1 MANGNVREIQPE
13 GHPKVYQRI
22 PRPQWIRFPHPTITH
37 FSKAEFFGYLLA
49 GIIHFSFLIP
59 NTVIKICPNWITRWF
74 HWCPTSWERLE
85 KAEKE
90 VLSNLK
96 HPYEVENTNIGK
108 CCEKVDS
115 FIRTVSLNKES
126 DKTPLVLLHGFAC
139 GIGAWV
145 MNLDN
150 LSSSRPVYA
159 VDLLGFGLSSR
170 PPFSSDA
177 LEAEMQFFISLEKWR
192 ESARLDKFILLGH
205 SMGGYIAASYA
216 LHYPERVAF
225 LILVDP
231 WGLPEKPISLHHR
244 YEMDAWVK
252 LIHSFLQS
260 FNLLASVRAA
270 GRAGPYLVRHFRSDL
285 LRKYGKFVD
294 NPQCILDY
302 IYHCNVQNPSGEV
315 AFKAMTDNSG
325 WAKHPMM
332 HRLNSLD
339 WKVPI
344 TFVYGS
350 RSWVNRQPGLQIK
363 YSRLNSFVDVQVI
376 EGAGHHVYAD
386 KPQEF
391 NSLINRVC
399 DDLESG
405 VFHMRGF

>member
-1 MANGNVREIQPE
+1 MANGHIREIQPE

-22 PRPQWIRFPHPTITH
+22 PRPRWIRLPHPTISQ

-49 GIIHFSFLIP
+49 CIVQFIP
-59 NTVIKICPNWITRWF
+59 NTFSKLCPNWILRWF
-74 HWCPTSWERLE
+74 CWCPTSKETLE
-85 KAEKE
+85 NAEKD

-96 HPYEVENTNIGK
+96 HSHDIEYTNIGK

-115 FIRTVSLNKES
+115 FIRTVSLNKNS
-126 DKTPLVLLHGFAC
+126 NKTPLVLLHGFAC
-139 GIGAWV
+139 GSGVWV
-145 MNLDN
+145 MNLDS

-159 VDLLGFGLSSR
+159 IDLLGFGLSSR

-192 ESARLDKFILLGH
+192 ESVGLEKFILLGH

-216 LHYPERVAF
+216 LHYPERVAL

-231 WGLPEKPISLHHR
+231 WGLPEKPISYLHR
-244 YEMDAWVK
+244 YDLDSWVK
-252 LIHSFLQS
+252 LLDSFLQG
-260 FNLLASVRAA
+260 FNFLASVRAA
-270 GRAGPYLVRHFRSDL
+270 GPIGPSLVRHFRSDL
-285 LRKYGKFVD
+285 LKKYGRFMS
-294 NPQCILDY
+294 NPECILQY
-302 IYHCNVQNPSGEV
+302 IYHCNVQNPSGEI
-315 AFKAMTDNSG
+315 AFKAMTDKSG
-325 WAKHPMM
+325 WAKYPMM
-332 HRLNSLD
+332 YRLNNLD
-339 WKVPI
+339 WKIPI

-350 RSWVNRQPGLQIK
+350 RSWINRQPGLQIK

-391 NSLINRVC
+391 NSMMNRIC
-399 DDLESG
+399 DNLESEL
-405 VFHMRGF
+405 FRSRNY

>member
-22 PRPQWIRFPHPTITH
+22 PRPRWIRFPHPTITH
-37 FSKAEFFGYLLA
+37 FSKAEFFGYSLA
-49 GIIHFSFLIP
+49 IILQFIP
-59 NTVIKICPNWITRWF
+59 NTLIKIFPNWITHWF
-74 HWCPTSWERLE
+74 QWCPTSKERLE

-96 HPYEVENTNIGK
+96 YSYEVENTNIGK
-108 CCEKVDS
+108 CCEKVNS
-115 FIRTVSLNKES
+115 FIRTVSLNKDS

-139 GIGAWV
+139 GIGVWV
-145 MNLDN
+145 MNLDS

-192 ESARLDKFILLGH
+192 ESVGLNKFILLGH

-216 LHYPERVAF
+216 LHYPERVAL

-231 WGLPEKPISLHHR
+231 WGLPEKPISILHR

-252 LIHSFLQS
+252 LLDSFLQA
-260 FNLLASVRAA
+260 FNFLASVRAA
-270 GRAGPYLVRHFRSDL
+270 GPAGPYLMQHFRSDL
-285 LRKYGKFVD
+285 LRKYCKFVE

-315 AFKAMTDNSG
+315 AFKAMTDKSG

-386 KPQEF
+386 KPEEF

-399 DDLESG
+399 DNLESRE
-405 VFHMRGF
+405 FHLRDY

>member
-1 MANGNVREIQPE
+1 MANGHVRELQPE

-22 PRPQWIRFPHPTITH
+22 PRPQWIRFPHPTISH

-49 GIIHFSFLIP
+49 CIIQFFP
-59 NTVIKICPNWITRWF
+59 NTFWKLCPHWISRWF
-74 HWCPTSWERLE
+74 HWCPTSTQTLE

-96 HPYEVENTNIGK
+96 RPCEVEYTNIGK

-115 FIRTVSLNKES
+115 FIRTVSLNKNS
-126 DKTPLVLLHGFAC
+126 DKTPIVLLHGFAC
-139 GIGAWV
+139 GLGVWI
-145 MNLDN
+145 MNLDS

-192 ESARLDKFILLGH
+192 ESIGLDKFILLGH
-205 SMGGYIAASYA
+205 SFGGYIAASYA
-216 LHYPERVAF
+216 LHYPERVTL

-231 WGLPEKPISLHHR
+231 WGLPEKPISHLHR
-244 YEMDAWVK
+244 YDLDSWVK
-252 LIHSFLQS
+252 FLDSFLQG
-260 FNLLASVRAA
+260 FNFLASVRAA
-270 GRAGPYLVRHFRSDL
+270 GPIGPYLVRHFRSDL
-285 LRKYGKFVD
+285 LRKYGRYG
-294 NPQCILDY
+294 NPHCILEY
-302 IYHCNVQNPSGEV
+302 IYHCNVQHPSGEA
-315 AFKAMTDNSG
+315 AFKSMTDKSG
-325 WAKHPMM
+325 WAKYPMM
-332 HRLNSLD
+332 YRLNSLD
-339 WKVPI
+339 WKIPI
-344 TFVYGS
+344 TLVYGS
-350 RSWVNRQPGLQIK
+350 RSWINRQPGLQIK

-399 DDLESG
+399 DNLESG
-405 VFHMRGF
+405 VFHMRNV